1 MAVSG
6 QADSRGMRRRGLL
19 KAALPL
25 GAGATALGAWPAT
38 ATATATATGNAPSA
52 APVRHGRDRIDVH
65 CHLIPDFYRR
75 SLATHGITEIGGVP
89 VPAWSP
95 ALAVGFMNR
104 YGIQTQVVSVSEPGV
119 TYLSS
124 AKDRVAMAQRLNT
137 YTSRDLVH
145 TTSAPLKG
153 RFGGFAVLP
162 LGESVDE
169 QDVAHAVAEARR
181 AVRDLKLDGVG
192 IFSSYGGKYLGD
204 PVFAP
209 LMKALD
215 DLGAMV
221 FVHPTTPRDYPDLGL
236 PPFLY
241 EFTFDTTRA
250 LVNMLY
256 KGVYRRYP
264 RIRWLAAHAGGTLPY
279 ISYRTSLLTLTPAIA
294 QQVGAAGLDDSS
306 PSFRRLFYDTA
317 LSPAPQAM
325 KSVRELAG
333 TEHILFATDWP
344 FTSALFPAAGDPA
357 PQLDETFS
365 PAERLAVERS
375 NALAQFPA
383 LAARIGARKA

>member
-1 MAVSG
+1 
-6 QADSRGMRRRGLL
+6 MRRRGLL

-25 GAGATALGAWPAT
+25 SATATALGVWPAT
-38 ATATATATGNAPSA
+38 ASGSAPSG
-52 APVRHGRDRIDVH
+52 APARRGRDRIDVH

-75 SLATHGITEIGGVP
+75 DLAAHGITAIGGVP
-89 VPAWSP
+89 VPLWSP
-95 ALAVGFMNR
+95 DLAVNFMNR

-124 AKDRVAMAQRLNT
+124 AAARVAMAQRLNA

-145 TTSAPLKG
+145 TTSARLKG

-162 LGESVDE
+162 LGGTVDE
-169 QDVAHAVAEARR
+169 QDVSHAVTEARR
-181 AVRDLKLDGVG
+181 AVRELKLDGVG
-192 IFSSYGGKYLGD
+192 IFSSYGGTYLGD

-209 LMKALD
+209 LMTALD

-221 FVHPTTPRDYPDLGL
+221 FIHPSTPQRYPDLGL

-256 KGVYRRYP
+256 KGVYQRFP

-306 PSFRRLFYDTA
+306 PHFRKIFYDTA

-333 TEHILFATDWP
+333 TERVLFATDWP
-344 FTSALFPAAGDPA
+344 FTSALFLAAGDPA

-383 LAARIGARKA
+383 LATRIGEKPA

>member
-1 MAVSG
+1 M
-6 QADSRGMRRRGLL
+6 
-19 KAALPL
+19 
-25 GAGATALGAWPAT
+25 
-38 ATATATATGNAPSA
+38 
-52 APVRHGRDRIDVH
+52 H

-75 SLATHGITEIGGVP
+75 DLAAHGITEIGGVP
-89 VPAWSP
+89 VPLWSP
-95 ALAVGFMNR
+95 DLAVNFMNR

-119 TYLSS
+119 TYLPSVT
-124 AKDRVAMAQRLNT
+124 DRVAMAQRLNT

-145 TTSAPLKG
+145 TTSARLKG

-162 LGESVDE
+162 LGGTVDE
-169 QDVAHAVAEARR
+169 QDVSHAVTEARR

-192 IFSSYGGKYLGD
+192 IFSSYGGTYLGD

-221 FVHPTTPRDYPDLGL
+221 FIHPSTPQSYPDLGL

-256 KGVYRRYP
+256 KGVYQRYP

-306 PSFRRLFYDTA
+306 PHFRKIFYDTA

-333 TEHILFATDWP
+333 TERVLFATDWP
-344 FTSALFPAAGDPA
+344 FTSALFLAAGDPA
-357 PQLDETFS
+357 PQLNETFS

-375 NALAQFPA
+375 NALTQFPA
-383 LAARIGARKA
+383 LAARIGAKPA

>member
-1 MAVSG
+1 MAVPE
-6 QADSRGMRRRGLL
+6 QAESHGMRRRGLL

-25 GAGATALGAWPAT
+25 SATATALGAWPAT
-38 ATATATATGNAPSA
+38 ASGSAPSG
-52 APVRHGRDRIDVH
+52 APVSRGRDRIDVH

-75 SLATHGITEIGGVP
+75 DLAAHGITEIGGVP
-89 VPAWSP
+89 VPLWSP
-95 ALAVGFMNR
+95 DLAVNFMNR

-124 AKDRVAMAQRLNT
+124 AADRVATAQRLNT
-137 YTSRDLVH
+137 YASQDLVH
-145 TTSAPLKG
+145 TTSPRLKG

-162 LGESVDE
+162 LGGTVDE
-169 QDVAHAVAEARR
+169 QDVAHAVTEARR

-192 IFSSYGGKYLGD
+192 IFSSYGGTYLGD

-221 FVHPTTPRDYPDLGL
+221 FIHPSTPQSYPDLGL

-256 KGVYRRYP
+256 KAVYQRYP

-306 PSFRRLFYDTA
+306 PHFRKIFYDTA

-333 TEHILFATDWP
+333 TERVLFATDWP
-344 FTSALFPAAGDPA
+344 FTSALFLSAGDPA
-357 PQLDETFS
+357 PQLNETFS

-383 LAARIGARKA
+383 LAARIGAKPA

>member
-1 MAVSG
+1 MAATG
-6 QADSRGMRRRGLL
+6 QTDSRGMRRRGLL

-25 GAGATALGAWPAT
+25 GVGATALGTGSAA
-38 ATATATATGNAPSA
+38 ATGDARSEAPA
-52 APVRHGRDRIDVH
+52 RRGRDRIDVH

-75 SLATHGITEIGGVP
+75 SLAAHGITEIGGVP

-95 ALAVGFMNR
+95 NLAVDFMNR

-145 TTSAPLKG
+145 ATSARLKG

-162 LGESVDE
+162 LGSAPDE
-169 QDVAHAVAEARR
+169 QDVSHAVTEAKR
-181 AVRDLKLDGVG
+181 AVRDLKMDGVG
-192 IFSSYGGKYLGD
+192 LFSSYGGKYLGD
-204 PVFAP
+204 PLFAP

-221 FVHPTTPRDYPDLGL
+221 FIHPVTPQNHPDLGL

-256 KGVYRRYP
+256 KCVYQRYP

-306 PSFRRLFYDTA
+306 PHFRRLFYDTA

-333 TEHILFATDWP
+333 TEHVLFATDWP
-344 FTSALFPAAGDPA
+344 FASALFLGAGDPA

-383 LAARIGARKA
+383 LAARIGAEPA

>member
-1 MAVSG
+1 MSATE

-25 GAGATALGAWPAT
+25 GATATALGTGSAS
-38 ATATATATGNAPSA
+38 ATGSAFSDAPA
-52 APVRHGRDRIDVH
+52 RRGVDRIDVH

-75 SLATHGITEIGGVP
+75 SLAAHGITEIGGVP

-95 ALAVGFMNR
+95 TLAVDFMNR

-137 YTSRDLVH
+137 FTSRDLVH
-145 TTSAPLKG
+145 TTSARLTG

-162 LGESVDE
+162 LGGTADQ
-169 QDVAHAVAEARR
+169 QDVSHAVTEARR
-181 AVRDLKLDGVG
+181 AVRDLEMDGVG

-204 PVFAP
+204 PVFEP

-221 FVHPTTPRDYPDLGL
+221 FIHPVTPQGYPDLGL

-250 LVNMLY
+250 LVSMLY
-256 KGVYRRYP
+256 RGVYQRYP

-294 QQVGAAGLDDSS
+294 QQVGAAGLDASS
-306 PSFRRLFYDTA
+306 PYFRKLFYDTA

-383 LAARIGARKA
+383 LAARIRARPA

>member
-1 MAVSG
+1 MPLAVT
-6 QADSRGMRRRGLL
+6 
-19 KAALPL
+19 
-25 GAGATALGAWPAT
+25 ATALGTGPAI
-38 ATATATATGNAPSA
+38 ATGNAPSG
-52 APVRHGRDRIDVH
+52 APARRGRDRIDAH

-75 SLATHGITEIGGVP
+75 SLAAHGVTEIGGVP

-95 ALAVGFMNR
+95 TLAVDFMNR

-137 YTSRDLVH
+137 YTSRDLIH
-145 TTSAPLKG
+145 TTSAHLKG

-162 LGESVDE
+162 LGDTADE
-169 QDVAHAVAEARR
+169 QDVSHAVTEAGR
-181 AVRDLKLDGVG
+181 AVRDLKMDGVG
-192 IFSSYGGKYLGD
+192 IFSSYGGTYLGD

-221 FVHPTTPRDYPDLGL
+221 FLHPVTPQGYPDLGL

-256 KGVYRRYP
+256 QGVYQQYP

-306 PSFRRLFYDTA
+306 PHFRKLFYDTA

-344 FTSALFPAAGDPA
+344 FTSALFPAAGDPT

-383 LAARIGARKA
+383 LAARVGAEPV

>member
-1 MAVSG
+1 MAAPG
-6 QADSRGMRRRGLL
+6 QTGSRGMRRRGLL

-25 GAGATALGAWPAT
+25 GAAATALGTGPAI
-38 ATATATATGNAPSA
+38 AAGSARSGAPA
-52 APVRHGRDRIDVH
+52 RRGRDRIDVH

-75 SLATHGITEIGGVP
+75 SLTAHGVTEIGGVP

-95 ALAVGFMNR
+95 ALAVNFMNR

-124 AKDRVAMAQRLNT
+124 AEDRVAMAQRLNT
-137 YTSRDLVH
+137 YMSRDLVH
-145 TTSAPLKG
+145 TTSARLKG

-162 LGESVDE
+162 LGSAPDE
-169 QDVAHAVAEARR
+169 QDVAHAVIEARR

-192 IFSSYGGKYLGD
+192 IFSSYGGTYLGD

-215 DLGAMV
+215 ELGAMV
-221 FVHPTTPRDYPDLGL
+221 FIHPVTPQGYPDLGL

-250 LVNMLY
+250 LVDMLY
-256 KGVYRRYP
+256 KGVYQRYP

-279 ISYRTSLLTLTPAIA
+279 ISYRTSLLTVTPAVA

-306 PSFRRLFYDTA
+306 PHFRKLFYDTA

-344 FTSALFPAAGDPA
+344 FASALFPAAGDPA

-365 PAERLAVERS
+365 SAERLAVERS

-383 LAARIGARKA
+383 LAARIGAV

>member
-1 MAVSG
+1 MAVPG
-6 QADSRGMRRRGLL
+6 QADPHGMRRRGLL

-25 GAGATALGAWPAT
+25 GVAATALGAVPAS
-38 ATATATATGNAPSA
+38 AVDSASSEAP
-52 APVRHGRDRIDVH
+52 APRGRDRIDVH
-65 CHLIPDFYRR
+65 CHLIPDFYRE
-75 SLATHGITEIGGVP
+75 SLATHGVATIGGVP

-95 ALAVGFMNR
+95 TLAVDFMNR

-124 AKDRVAMAQRLNT
+124 AEERVAMAQRLNT
-137 YTSRDLVH
+137 YTSRHLVH
-145 TTSAPLKG
+145 TKSAPLKG

-162 LGESVDE
+162 LGDAVDE
-169 QDVAHAVAEARR
+169 RDVARAVTEARR
-181 AVRDLKLDGVG
+181 AVSDLKLDGVG
-192 IFSSYGGKYLGD
+192 IFSSYGGTYLGD

-215 DLGAMV
+215 ELGAMV
-221 FVHPTTPRDYPDLGL
+221 FIHPVTPQSYPDLGL

-256 KGVYRRYP
+256 KGVYQRYP
-264 RIRWLAAHAGGTLPY
+264 RVRWLAAHAGGTLPY

-294 QQVGAAGLDDSS
+294 QQVGATGADASS
-306 PSFRRLFYDTA
+306 PHFRKLFYDTA
-317 LSPAPQAM
+317 LSPVPQAM

-344 FTSALFPAAGDPA
+344 FTSALFPASGDPA
-357 PQLDETFS
+357 PQLDETFA

-383 LAARIGARKA
+383 LAARIGAGPA

>member
-1 MAVSG
+1 
-6 QADSRGMRRRGLL
+6 MRRRGLL
-19 KAALPL
+19 EAALPL
-25 GAGATALGAWPAT
+25 GATATALGTWPAT
-38 ATATATATGNAPSA
+38 ASGSAPSG
-52 APVRHGRDRIDVH
+52 APVRRGRDRIDVH

-75 SLATHGITEIGGVP
+75 DLAAHGITEIGGVP
-89 VPAWSP
+89 VPPWSP
-95 ALAVGFMNR
+95 DLAVNFMNR

-119 TYLSS
+119 THLSS
-124 AKDRVAMAQRLNT
+124 AADRVAMAQRLNT

-145 TTSAPLKG
+145 TTTARLKG

-162 LGESVDE
+162 LGGTVDE
-169 QDVAHAVAEARR
+169 QDVSHAVTEVRR

-221 FVHPTTPRDYPDLGL
+221 FIHPSTPRSYPDLGL

-306 PSFRRLFYDTA
+306 PHFRKIFYDTA

-333 TEHILFATDWP
+333 TERVLFATDWP
-344 FTSALFPAAGDPA
+344 FTSALFLAAGDPA
-357 PQLDETFS
+357 PQLNETFS

-383 LAARIGARKA
+383 LAARIGAEPA

>member
-1 MAVSG
+1 MAVPG
-6 QADSRGMRRRGLL
+6 QAESHGMRRRGLL

-25 GAGATALGAWPAT
+25 GASATALGAWPAT
-38 ATATATATGNAPSA
+38 ATGSAPSG
-52 APVRHGRDRIDVH
+52 APVRRGRDRIDVH

-75 SLATHGITEIGGVP
+75 DLAAHGVTEIGGVP
-89 VPAWSP
+89 VPLWSP
-95 ALAVGFMNR
+95 DLAVNFMNR

-124 AKDRVAMAQRLNT
+124 ATDRVAMAQRLNT

-145 TTSAPLKG
+145 TTSARLKG

-162 LGESVDE
+162 LGSTVDA
-169 QDVAHAVAEARR
+169 QDVSHAVTEARR

-192 IFSSYGGKYLGD
+192 IFSSYGATYLDD

-209 LMKALD
+209 LMTALD
-215 DLGAMV
+215 DLGTMV
-221 FVHPTTPRDYPDLGL
+221 FIHPSTPQSYPDLGL

-279 ISYRTSLLTLTPAIA
+279 ISYRTSLLTLTPALA

-306 PSFRRLFYDTA
+306 PHFRKIFYDTA

-333 TEHILFATDWP
+333 TEHVLFATDWP
-344 FTSALFPAAGDPA
+344 FTSALFPTAGDPA
-357 PQLDETFS
+357 PQLDETFL

-375 NALAQFPA
+375 NALTQFPA
-383 LAARIGARKA
+383 LAARIGAKPA